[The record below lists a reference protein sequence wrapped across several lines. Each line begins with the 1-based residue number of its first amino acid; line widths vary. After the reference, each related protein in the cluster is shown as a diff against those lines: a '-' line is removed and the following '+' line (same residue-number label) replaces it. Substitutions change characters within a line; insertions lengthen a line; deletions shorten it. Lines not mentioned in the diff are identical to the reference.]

1 MADDLDDFLKQA
13 AQHRRQIHQS
23 KAERPPIES
32 APPPVLSPTPSSAPP
47 LPDGSPKLSDDTL
60 VCRFNGF
67 GGQPKSVI
75 MDRATRM
82 IHFQNCHVPAT
93 ILPVAAQPWFS
104 SPFNGLIDA
113 YEYRRRKGNR
123 ELVGL
128 IIVTLAGKA
137 TIPKDA
143 TNYELLCE
151 RMAGYSGKFGTDDS
165 EVFGN
170 LTSFGAIAAIA
181 GVFVAWGLTPLDASR
196 NILTLAILG
205 GAFVGGLIPFAI
217 VALIRRRRVRS
228 TILDMQE
235 SKVASTTAS
244 RPSVESIH
252 LAVFD
257 LLCCVMVADGRVS
270 TREKAKTREIMSK
283 VDIHWTDEEFDSR
296 VATFIEEIRKQGYF
310 NVVQRSIRRLPLF
323 KQIGR
328 EKVLIKCI
336 DLVAIGDGKLDPRE
350 KDLCDRIREVIGP
363 IDSNETE
370 TPKG

>member
-1 MADDLDDFLKQA
+1 MNEKPLLDG
-13 AQHRRQIHQS
+13 
-23 KAERPPIES
+23 
-32 APPPVLSPTPSSAPP
+32 T
-47 LPDGSPKLSDDTL
+47 PKLSDDAL
-60 VCRFNGF
+60 VCRFIGF

-82 IHFQNCHVPAT
+82 IHFQNCHVPST
-93 ILPVAAQPWFS
+93 FLPVAAQPWFS
-104 SPFNGLIDA
+104 SPFNGLIA
-113 YEYRRRKGNR
+113 AHEYRRRKGKR
-123 ELVGL
+123 DPLGL
-128 IIVTLAGKA
+128 IIVTHAGKA
-137 TIPKDA
+137 TIPTDA
-143 TNYELLCE
+143 TNYELLRE
-151 RMAGYSGKFGTDDS
+151 RMAAYSRNFGKDNP

-170 LTSFGAIAAIA
+170 FAAV
-181 GVFVAWGLTPLDASR
+181 GGFVGIFLAWSLTPLDASKTTF
-196 NILTLAILG
+196 ILAILG
-205 GAFVGGLIPFAI
+205 GACVGVLIPFAI
-217 VALIRRRRVRS
+217 LALIHRSRVES
-228 TILDMQE
+228 TIQRMQE

-270 TREKAKTREIMSK
+270 TREKEKTREIMSK
-283 VDIHWTDEEFDSR
+283 VDIHWTDEEFDNR

-363 IDSNETE
+363 IDQNETE